1 MKKVFFILAM
11 AFAAVTV
18 MTSCSDKKVTKESFI
33 GTWEVTSIQE
43 KPTSG
48 TEWRDVV
55 NGGMTLTVK
64 ADGTCLIQYSD
75 GSSENSPWAYD
86 ESTNKLLI
94 LFQYWTVQ
102 KCSKKEIQLYCD
114 EFADTYLAEVQRATL
129 KRVK

>member
-11 AFAAVTV
+11 AFAAVTA
-18 MTSCSDKKVTKESFI
+18 MTSCSDKVVTRESFI
-33 GTWEVTSIQE
+33 GTWEVTSYQE

-48 TEWRDVV
+48 TEWRDVFE
-55 NGGMTLTVK
+55 GGMTLTVK
-64 ADGTCLIQYSD
+64 TDGTCLIQYSD

-86 ESTNKLLI
+86 ESSNKLLI
-94 LFQYWTVQ
+94 MFQSWTVQ